1 MHIHKVLFL
10 YYMEVKG
17 KIDTYN
23 MEERT
28 SLIEA
33 ARGVMDHAGIST
45 FLSDILSCVD
55 ELIKNSVKA
64 NYKFILIREYIMDKI
79 CEDFPQLP
87 KEEQLDLFREMAFT
101 RISFDTMAVEFMQ
114 GSDISSAVRQVLN
127 EEGRYMRILNR
138 AYRENRDLTDEEQEE
153 LKQLEGFHSIRKK
166 LKEHNIN
173 IFYKVQ
179 VIEDFLYF
187 EITNTAPMLTM
198 DLRRIHDKR
207 SEFKQYH
214 SEGREQDF
222 FINNIDTSDS
232 GHGLGYAKI
241 DSFLYHLGLEPEE
254 SAAIISSIDTTVMLI
269 LPLKHLQVDDTH

>member
-1 MHIHKVLFL
+1 
-10 YYMEVKG
+10 MEVKG
-17 KIDTYN
+17 KIDTYD
-23 MEERT
+23 MKERT

-33 ARGVMDHAGIST
+33 ARGVMDHVGVT
-45 FLSDILSCVD
+45 PLLSDILSCVD

-64 NYKFILIREYIMDKI
+64 KYKFILIREYIMDKI

-87 KEEQLDLFREMAFT
+87 EEEQLDLFREMAFT

-114 GSDISSAVRQVLN
+114 ESDISSTVRQVLN

-138 AYRENRDLTDEEQEE
+138 AYRENRDITEEEQEE
-153 LKQLEGFHSIRKK
+153 LKQLEGFHSIRRK
-166 LKEHNIN
+166 LKEHDIN

-187 EITNTAPMLTM
+187 EITNTAPILTM

-254 SAAIISSIDTTVMLI
+254 SAAIISAIDTTVMLI
-269 LPLKHLQVDDTH
+269 LPLKHLQVTET